1 MAEEKDKSLDQQIKE
16 AELAKLNAETADLEK
31 RSKQARVMGVP
42 IVQIIF
48 GGIVVGFVLLNYIQ
62 PLVNL
67 NTDISTKEKDYNE
80 IKDRLERIEIE
91 ARSKDLEL
99 LADSL
104 QTEQTKLAGLNDLLT
119 QETAALEQQTKEAK
133 TNLASVQK
141 RIAALNAQERNL
153 QIKIRITEAFG
164 ALDSAR
170 YANALQQYEM
180 IKAKNYYDK
189 NLNPD
194 GKGID
199 NQFQLPPGDSVIFD
213 AATGLTWQ
221 QSGSGI
227 ISYSVADDEY
237 IQKTNAE
244 TYGGYNDWR
253 LPTLEEGMSL
263 MEPGKKNDLYISGQ
277 FDKGQILIWTSDKP
291 TASRAWYVIFING
304 NCFKVEFEDSIIN
317 V

>member
-1 MAEEKDKSLDQQIKE
+1 M
-16 AELAKLNAETADLEK
+16 
-31 RSKQARVMGVP
+31 
-42 IVQIIF
+42 
-48 GGIVVGFVLLNYIQ
+48 
-62 PLVNL
+62 
-67 NTDISTKEKDYNE
+67 E
-80 IKDRLERIEIE
+80 IDGRG
-91 ARSKDLEL
+91 
-99 LADSL
+99 
-104 QTEQTKLAGLNDLLT
+104 T
-119 QETAALEQQTKEAK
+119 
-133 TNLASVQK
+133 
-141 RIAALNAQERNL
+141 
-153 QIKIRITEAFG
+153 
-164 ALDSAR
+164 
-170 YANALQQYEM
+170 YEM

-199 NQFQLPPGDSVIFD
+199 NQFQLQPGDSVIFD

-227 ISYSVADDEY
+227 ITYSVTDDEY
-237 IQKTNAE
+237 IQKINAE

-263 MEPGKKNDLYISGQ
+263 MEPGKKNDLYISAQ
-277 FDKGQILIWTSDKP
+277 FDKGQIRIWTSDKP